1 MPGHPGERSAQLE
14 VPVPTLD
21 RHAAGAQVQ
30 SGMGAITTALAW
42 NFVGTN
48 AFLPLM
54 KGVAGLFVDRQKSLS
69 ITAWYQSPLTDAAE
83 AAFFKNEIGLGL
95 ASSFDC

>member
-69 ITAWYQSPLTDAAE
+69 ISAWYQASLTNAAE
-83 AAFFKNEIGLGL
+83 ALTFDYEVGLSL
-95 ASSFDC
+95 AYYFDW